1 MPILVITAVT
11 AERDAVLGGSRSWGT
26 AGPDVFTV
34 GVGPAAAAAGTAA
47 ALARGAYDLVVN
59 AGIAGG
65 FAGVAPV
72 GSTVLADRVVAADLG
87 AQTADGFVPIEEL
100 GFGTGGFVADSG
112 LVTHV
117 GDALRAAGITLAVGP
132 ALTVSTI
139 TGTAARAAEL
149 AERHPGAAAEGMEGF
164 GVATAAA
171 AFGVP
176 MLELRT
182 VSNAVGPRDRAAW
195 RIPDALRALTA
206 AFAAL
211 EGSLTP

>member
-1 MPILVITAVT
+1 MPILVITAVA
-11 AERDAVLGGSRSWGT
+11 AERDAVLGGSRSWRIP
-26 AGPDVFTV
+26 GPDVLAV
-34 GVGPAAAAAGTAA
+34 GAGPAHAAAGTAT
-47 ALARGAYDLVVN
+47 ALARGSYDLVVN
-59 AGIAGG
+59 AGIGGG
-65 FAGVAPV
+65 FPGVAPV
-72 GSTVLADRVVAADLG
+72 GSTVLATRVVAADLG

-100 GFGTGGFVADSG
+100 GFGTSGFEADPR

-117 GDALRAAGITLAVGP
+117 GDILRAAGVPLATGP
-132 ALTVSTI
+132 ALTVSTV
-139 TGTAARAAEL
+139 TGTAERAAEL
-149 AERHPGAAAEGMEGF
+149 AARHAGAAVEGMEGF

-171 AFGVP
+171 AHAVP